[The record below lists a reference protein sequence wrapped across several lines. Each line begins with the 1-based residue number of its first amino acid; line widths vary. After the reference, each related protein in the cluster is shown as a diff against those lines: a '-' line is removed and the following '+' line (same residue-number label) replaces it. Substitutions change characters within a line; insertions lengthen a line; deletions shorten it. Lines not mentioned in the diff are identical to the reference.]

1 VLKYTCLEKP
11 GYFVNFKEAND
22 ILKNRVILF
31 IATMAFILS
40 FSACDTPV
48 VETPTPTPEPIV
60 IDDGLPVLKAEVLIR
75 AVNPNIDNLENE
87 YPYLESWSDVMYDRF
102 GIDVKISFFPLYKVL
117 KEAPEQVFIYDFL
130 RLEPQDGL
138 LLHDL
143 TDIDISYNIMKNL
156 IEHQSIVPVT
166 DYINN
171 SVYKDNFDSDLLN
184 LLTDENG
191 EIWGIPV
198 DTAQKVF
205 DARAYKQSWLDAV
218 GLEVPVNVD
227 EFYETMKAFTYN
239 DPDGDGQNNTYGY
252 YGPYNFKFALND
264 VLKAFGLYNGTTSFI
279 AYNPN
284 TGTIEDS
291 LLSPDALTALS
302 YVNTFF
308 KEKMVRQ
315 IGLAP
320 GVYDSMIPENCG
332 SIYWSHSAED
342 DVVYSSIPLMGTNT
356 ENLVQM
362 STYGKVY
369 FVLAGTED
377 PKSAFNSFVS
387 LVYGNEEAYLM
398 MKYGIPER
406 HYEVDSINEAIILND
421 PTMSNNSMGKIS
433 IGTGLSVEGDLPLNL
448 IGRLGEFSVDSYR
461 VFYNER
467 ITDSDYLE
475 VSEYHAQQTRAYQEA
490 VIQYAYNIP
499 TVAALTQSDFV
510 DNWTIKIRDDY
521 AYYRDL
527 EQAVAGERII
537 SVADAL
543 EAYKTN
549 MKILGLQDLIDDANS
564 KLGKNTIFHY

>member
-1 VLKYTCLEKP
+1 MKK
-11 GYFVNFKEAND
+11 
-22 ILKNRVILF
+22 RVILT
-31 IATMAFILS
+31 IVTLAFILS
-40 FSACDTPV
+40 FSACKTPV

-75 AVNPNIDNLENE
+75 AVNPNINKLEDE

-117 KEAPEQVFIYDFL
+117 KESPEQVYIYDYL

-143 TDIDISYNIMKNL
+143 TDIDISYNIMKTL
-156 IEHQSIVPVT
+156 IEYQSIVPVT

-171 SVYKDNFDSDLLN
+171 SVYKENFDSSLLN

-198 DTAQKVF
+198 DTAQMIY

-218 GLEVPVNVD
+218 GLGVPINVD

-302 YVNTFF
+302 YINTLF
-308 KEKMVRQ
+308 KEKIVRQ
-315 IGLAP
+315 TGLAP

-369 FVLAGTED
+369 FMLAGTKD
-377 PKSAFNSFVS
+377 PESAFNSFVS
-387 LVYGNEEAYLM
+387 LVYGNEESYLM
-398 MKYGIPER
+398 MKYGIPGR
-406 HYEVDSINEAIILND
+406 HYEVDSLNKAIILND
-421 PTMSNNSMGKIS
+421 TRMSNNTMGKIS
-433 IGTGLSVEGDLPLNL
+433 IGNGLSVEGDLPLNL
-448 IGRLGEFSVDSYR
+448 IGRLG
-461 VFYNER
+461 
-467 ITDSDYLE
+467 
-475 VSEYHAQQTRAYQEA
+475 
-490 VIQYAYNIP
+490 
-499 TVAALTQSDFV
+499 
-510 DNWTIKIRDDY
+510 
-521 AYYRDL
+521 
-527 EQAVAGERII
+527 
-537 SVADAL
+537 
-543 EAYKTN
+543 
-549 MKILGLQDLIDDANS
+549 
-564 KLGKNTIFHY
+564 

>member
-1 VLKYTCLEKP
+1 
-11 GYFVNFKEAND
+11 
-22 ILKNRVILF
+22 
-31 IATMAFILS
+31 MAFILS

-75 AVNPNIDNLENE
+75 SVNPNIENLENE

-102 GIDVKISFFPLYKVL
+102 GVDVKVNFFPLYKVL
-117 KEAPEQVFIYDFL
+117 KESPEQVYIYDYL

-143 TDIDISYNIMKNL
+143 TDLDISYNIMKTL

-171 SVYKDNFDSDLLN
+171 SVYKENFDSSLLN
-184 LLTDENG
+184 LLTDEND

-198 DTAQKVF
+198 DTAQMVY
-205 DARAYKQSWLDAV
+205 DARAYKQSWLDSV
-218 GLEVPVNVD
+218 GLDVPVNVD
-227 EFYETMKAFTYN
+227 ELYEVMNAFTYK
-239 DPDGDGQNNTYGY
+239 DPDGDGQNNTFGY

-302 YVNTFF
+302 YINTMF

-315 IGLAP
+315 TGLAP

-342 DVVYSSIPLMGTNT
+342 DVVYSSVPLMGTNT

-369 FVLAGTED
+369 FMLAGTED
-377 PKSAFNSFVS
+377 PESSFNSFVS

-398 MKYGIPER
+398 MKYGIPDR
-406 HYEVDSINEAIILND
+406 HYEIDSLNEAIILND
-421 PTMSNNSMGKIS
+421 PTMSNNTMGKIS
-433 IGTGLSVEGDLPLNL
+433 IGSGLSVEGDLPLNL
-448 IGRLGEFSVDSYR
+448 IGRLGEFSVDSYN

-467 ITDSDYLE
+467 ITDSDYLD
-475 VSEYHAQQTRAYQEA
+475 VSDYRAQQARAYQEA

-499 TVAALTQSDFV
+499 TVAALVQSDFV
-510 DNWTIKIRDDY
+510 DNWTIKIKDDY
-521 AYYRDL
+521 VYYRDL

-549 MKILGLQDLIDDANS
+549 MKILGLQDLIDEANQ
-564 KLGKNTIFHY
+564 KLGKNTIYDY